1 MDFRGK
7 VVSLQRESVKTSDMS
22 TTINIPVEVPYGYDF
37 SQLLT
42 KVADYVRLF
51 VPVTG
56 QPTVA
61 EVEQAEPV
69 ITEADLVIDPAVEAM
84 FSSVPPLSPDID
96 IRQEYG
102 KYLYEK
108 YK

>member
-1 MDFRGK
+1 
-7 VVSLQRESVKTSDMS
+7 MS
-22 TTINIPVEVPYGYDF
+22 TTINIPVEVPYGYDL
-37 SQLLT
+37 SPLLA

-56 QPTVA
+56 RPTVA
-61 EVEQAEPV
+61 EVEQTDPI

-84 FSSVPPLSPDID
+84 FSNVPPLSPDID
-96 IRQEYG
+96 IKREYSQ
-102 KYLYEK
+102 YLYEK